1 MTAEQKI
8 MCAVVEVDMFLV
20 DCWKWMLV
28 IIEASDKVIHIS
40 HEYDK
45 GVFFRRNHYLVE
57 NTNLLLAAYDGQ
69 PGGTAG
75 TVAYAK
81 RHGVKVVTIAPIKE
95 CVRAAG

>member
-1 MTAEQKI
+1 MALPFDGQADKWSDEQRERWLN
-8 MCAVVEVDMFLV
+8 V
-20 DCWKWMLV
+20 
-28 IIEASDKVIHIS
+28 IEASDRVVHVS

-57 NTNLLLAAYDGQ
+57 NSNLLLAAYDGH

-75 TVAYAK
+75 TIAYAK